1 MSRWRK
7 KKDHRFINE
16 FLETTRAL
24 AKCCSLQVPIISQR
38 EYPHIPD
45 DSLFLQ
51 RAAEVWGPHENIKNV
66 SSNDDVFV
74 KAHESVESLFDQE
87 ISSDDIFVTARE
99 SLESLFDQDVSPDDI
114 FVAARESLESL
125 FDQDVSPDDIFV
137 TARESLESL
146 FDQDVSP
153 DDIFVAAHQNI
164 ESLKNESGSI
174 DEVFATEKISRE
186 PNRQCAVEWPGCY
199 IRPPVYINLDPPR
212 MISRS
217 TQTSECQLHISEE
230 PKKKR
235 RRKAIKAFFKKK
247 WKALKRTFTR
257 CPGDSDS

>member
-7 KKDHRFINE
+7 KKDHRFLNE
-16 FLETTRAL
+16 FLESTREIV
-24 AKCCSLQVPIISQR
+24 KCCPLQVPIIPQR

-66 SSNDDVFV
+66 SSNDDVFI
-74 KAHESVESLFDQE
+74 KANESVESLFDQE

-114 FVAARESLESL
+114 FV
-125 FDQDVSPDDIFV
+125 
-137 TARESLESL
+137 T
-146 FDQDVSP
+146 
-153 DDIFVAAHQNI
+153 AHQNI

-212 MISRS
+212 KISRS

-257 CPGDSDS
+257 CTGDSDS

>member
-7 KKDHRFINE
+7 KKDHRFLNE

-87 ISSDDIFVTARE
+87 ISSDDIFVT
-99 SLESLFDQDVSPDDI
+99 
-114 FVAARESLESL
+114 ARESLESL

-257 CPGDSDS
+257 CTGDSDS

>member
-7 KKDHRFINE
+7 KKDHRFLNE
-16 FLETTRAL
+16 FLESTREIV
-24 AKCCSLQVPIISQR
+24 KCCPLQVPIIPQR

-66 SSNDDVFV
+66 SSNDDVFI
-74 KAHESVESLFDQE
+74 KANESVESLFDQE
-87 ISSDDIFVTARE
+87 ISSDDIFVT
-99 SLESLFDQDVSPDDI
+99 
-114 FVAARESLESL
+114 
-125 FDQDVSPDDIFV
+125 
-137 TARESLESL
+137 
-146 FDQDVSP
+146 
-153 DDIFVAAHQNI
+153 AHQNI

-212 MISRS
+212 VYKSIFFLQYSHIQYSLVFLSKKISRS

-257 CPGDSDS
+257 CTGDSDS

>member
-7 KKDHRFINE
+7 KKDHRFLNE

-87 ISSDDIFVTARE
+87 ISSDDIFVT
-99 SLESLFDQDVSPDDI
+99 
-114 FVAARESLESL
+114 
-125 FDQDVSPDDIFV
+125 
-137 TARESLESL
+137 
-146 FDQDVSP
+146 
-153 DDIFVAAHQNI
+153 AHQNI

-257 CPGDSDS
+257 CTGDSDS

>member
-7 KKDHRFINE
+7 KKDHRFLNE

-114 FVAARESLESL
+114 FV
-125 FDQDVSPDDIFV
+125 

-186 PNRQCAVEWPGCY
+186 PNRQCAVE
-199 IRPPVYINLDPPR
+199 

-257 CPGDSDS
+257 CTGDSDS

>member
-7 KKDHRFINE
+7 KKDHRFLNE
-16 FLETTRAL
+16 FLESTREIV
-24 AKCCSLQVPIISQR
+24 KCCPLQVPIIPQR

-66 SSNDDVFV
+66 SSNDDVFI
-74 KAHESVESLFDQE
+74 KANESVESLFDQE

-114 FVAARESLESL
+114 FV
-125 FDQDVSPDDIFV
+125 
-137 TARESLESL
+137 T
-146 FDQDVSP
+146 
-153 DDIFVAAHQNI
+153 AHQNI

-212 MISRS
+212 DLCNSTGPALNQLLGQILTDSNRFFHNNFLEFVRISGFLFVHPPL
-217 TQTSECQLHISEE
+217 E
-230 PKKKR
+230 
-235 RRKAIKAFFKKK
+235 
-247 WKALKRTFTR
+247 
-257 CPGDSDS
+257 D

>member
-7 KKDHRFINE
+7 KKDHRFLNE

-24 AKCCSLQVPIISQR
+24 SKCCSLQVPIISQR

-51 RAAEVWGPHENIKNV
+51 RAAEVWGPHKNIKNV

-87 ISSDDIFVTARE
+87 ISSDDIFVT
-99 SLESLFDQDVSPDDI
+99 
-114 FVAARESLESL
+114 ARESLESL

>member
-7 KKDHRFINE
+7 KKDHRFLNE
-16 FLETTRAL
+16 FLESTREIV
-24 AKCCSLQVPIISQR
+24 KCCPLQVPIIPQR

-66 SSNDDVFV
+66 SSNDDVFI
-74 KAHESVESLFDQE
+74 KANESVESLFDQE

-114 FVAARESLESL
+114 FV
-125 FDQDVSPDDIFV
+125 
-137 TARESLESL
+137 T
-146 FDQDVSP
+146 
-153 DDIFVAAHQNI
+153 AHQNI

-212 MISRS
+212 VYKSIFFLQYSHIQYSLVFLSKKISRS

-257 CPGDSDS
+257 CTGDSDS